1 MSNDKEIYQLIC
13 DKVLETYGLECEV
26 KDLYEGEYFIY
37 VKKFDIKCTFKN
49 IHLSIMHCVDH
60 VASYCYKSIPKH
72 YIKLVDRMRG
82 LSYDNSI
89 GN

>member
-1 MSNDKEIYQLIC
+1 MNKDKEKYQLVC
-13 DKVLETYGLECEV
+13 NKVLEKYGLECEV

-49 IHLSIMHCVDH
+49 IHLPIMHCVDR

-72 YIKLVDRMRG
+72 YIDLVEIILRG
-82 LSYDNSI
+82 DKR
-89 GN
+89 